1 MLGGF
6 AFTRL
11 LTIDSDSRRIVGDAL
26 PGVTAIL
33 QLSVNTR
40 ENRALM
46 LEHILAQTPA
56 EKSAIEASPC
66 RRRTGPQLQGRPT
79 RNAFRSATRARS
91 GASSSLPARAA
102 SP

>member
-1 MLGGF
+1 MSQWTIAKRLIAGFSAVILVTLMLGGF

-11 LTIDSDSRRIVGDAL
+11 LTIDSDARRIVGDAL

-33 QLSVNTR
+33 QMSVNTR

-56 EKSAIEASPC
+56 EKSAIEAH
-66 RRRTGPQLQGRPT
+66 RRTRRGQQQER
-79 RNAFRSATRARS
+79 
-91 GASSSLPARAA
+91 
-102 SP
+102 